1 MDDFN
6 DEENKITDESIQP
19 DFDVDEI
26 RATSCDEQLQ
36 GSVLN
41 NKIECEETG
50 EIDCLVTSEEGGT
63 LKNNDSNMHPFA
75 EPERGNKKKGLF
87 LFAGISVIALIM
99 ICNVIIL
106 FLNPSS
112 IVSSTFNKLI
122 GIIKNE
128 PVISKDVNTENANT
142 ENGALGDGS
151 VVNYPACE
159 VELGEYLGITVTA
172 QKAVVTED
180 EVEAELS
187 ALLEQNPILIEVT
200 NRSDVQS
207 GDIVTIDYVGSIDG
221 VAFDGGSDQGYPLEI
236 GAGNFIEG
244 FEEKI
249 VGHKV
254 GENFDIQVTFPES
267 YAEELAGKEA
277 VFNITVHGIGYYEMA
292 EANDEFI
299 AANTEYKTLV
309 EYKKGTYD
317 TLLESAKQASDSK
330 TESDIINT
338 AVNNATFINIS
349 SDEVDAKKEEMMK
362 EYESYA
368 GYYGLD
374 LLTFASYYFGMDETT
389 FYSEMTKAAE
399 IQVKT
404 NYFLKKVIEAESI
417 VLTDEEYKSGLEE
430 YAQVNGFMTT
440 EEFETYYGRDII
452 EEFLIMNKAYNVI
465 IDSAVIIE

>member
-1 MDDFN
+1 MDDYN
-6 DEENKITDESIQP
+6 DEENKLTENNIEP

-41 NKIECEETG
+41 DKVESEDIG
-50 EIDCLVTSEEGGT
+50 EIDGLEVSEEEET
-63 LKNNDSNMHPFA
+63 LKNNTRKYHPLM
-75 EPERGNKKKGLF
+75 EPERGNKKKGLI
-87 LFAGISVIALIM
+87 LCAGISAIVLIM
-99 ICNVIIL
+99 ICNVMIL
-106 FLNPSS
+106 FLNPNS
-112 IVSSTFNKLI
+112 IVTSAYNKLM

-128 PVISKDVNTENANT
+128 PAMSEDTNTSKSTI
-142 ENGALGDGS
+142 GDG
-151 VVNYPACE
+151 NIIDYPACE

-172 QKAVVTED
+172 QKAIVTED

-187 ALLEQNPILIEVT
+187 TLLGQNPILIEVT
-200 NRSDVQS
+200 SRSDVQV

-221 VAFDGGSDQGYPLEI
+221 VPFDGGSDQGYPLEI

-244 FEEKI
+244 FEEQI
-249 VGHKV
+249 IGHKV
-254 GENFDIQVTFPES
+254 GENFDIQVSFPES
-267 YAEELAGKEA
+267 YAEELAGKDA
-277 VFNITVHGIGYYEMA
+277 VFNITIHGIGYYEMA
-292 EANDEFI
+292 EANDDFI

-317 TLLESAKQASDSK
+317 TLLESAKQAAASK

-349 SDEVDAKKEEMMK
+349 SDEVEAKKEEMMK

-389 FYSEMTKAAE
+389 FYSEMAKAAE

-404 NYFLKKVIEAESI
+404 NYFLKKVTEAESI

-430 YAQVNGFMTT
+430 YAQVNGFMTI
-440 EEFETYYGRDII
+440 EEFETYYGREII
-452 EEFLIMNKAYNVI
+452 EEFLLMNKAYELVI
-465 IDSAVIIE
+465 NSAVIID